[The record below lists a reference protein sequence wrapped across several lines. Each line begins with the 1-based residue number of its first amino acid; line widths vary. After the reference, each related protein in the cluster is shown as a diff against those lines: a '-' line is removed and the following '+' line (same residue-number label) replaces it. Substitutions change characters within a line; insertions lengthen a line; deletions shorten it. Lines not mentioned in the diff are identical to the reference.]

1 MMNSEDLS
9 QDRNPN
15 GIFSPKDKVSYV
27 LTIDP
32 GKSTGIVL
40 GVYGE
45 KVPYTRIQ
53 YWQVEDGTQ
62 GFCEWYEE
70 HDGGMVDVIDH
81 LVTLFGENGGGLKR
95 KVSFQKVVEKF
106 ILNPGNNFTADL
118 TPVQIEGALIAYGE
132 EVKWHSRTDKALV
145 KDEVLKRNDLWL
157 TGTMVEC
164 ADARDA
170 NDATIHALAHM
181 LKLRHRPTL
190 EHYFKPE
197 GNKE

>member
-70 HDGGMVDVIDH
+70 HDGGMV
-81 LVTLFGENGGGLKR
+81 R
-95 KVSFQKVVEKF
+95 KIQ
-106 ILNPGNNFTADL
+106 
-118 TPVQIEGALIAYGE
+118 
-132 EVKWHSRTDKALV
+132 SR
-145 KDEVLKRNDLWL
+145 
-157 TGTMVEC
+157 
-164 ADARDA
+164 
-170 NDATIHALAHM
+170 
-181 LKLRHRPTL
+181 
-190 EHYFKPE
+190 
-197 GNKE
+197 